1 MDQLIAK
8 QFSRALLFLLEKEGR
23 GAQTRLAREMDID
36 RGYLNAI
43 IQGRKTGSE
52 QVRGK
57 IADHFHMPY
66 EEMLALG
73 RGLLD
78 GSNQSK
84 DWSGEIEERPL
95 ANPVIVPDT
104 EDKSSVAGSDSPG
117 ISEIIRKV
125 IVILESDSESRLK
138 LAGLIDTFYNELMA
152 KKESDSLHAQLEQLT
167 SRIVHLEGI
176 LTEGKNCTRK
186 SA

>member
-1 MDQLIAK
+1 M
-8 QFSRALLFLLEKEGR
+8 FLLEKEGR

-57 IADHFHMPY
+57 IADHFHIPY

-73 RGLLD
+73 RRLLD
-78 GSNQSK
+78 RSSQSG
-84 DWSGEIEERPL
+84 DWPGEIEERPL
-95 ANPVIVPDT
+95 ANPVIAPNTDDET
-104 EDKSSVAGSDSPG
+104 SVSCSDSPR

-138 LAGLIDTFYNELMA
+138 LSGQIESFYNECMA
-152 KKESDSLHAQLEQLT
+152 KKESDSLRAQVEQLT
-167 SRIVHLEGI
+167 SRIVHLEGV
-176 LTEGKNCTRK
+176 LEEEKNVPGNPRKACAESMGKK
-186 SA
+186 L

>member
-73 RGLLD
+73 KRLLEGSDQERGRFGQIEGRSD
-78 GSNQSK
+78 IDPVQG
-84 DWSGEIEERPL
+84 SGEKKEF
-95 ANPVIVPDT
+95 
-104 EDKSSVAGSDSPG
+104 SVASADSPR
-117 ISEIIRKV
+117 ISETIRKA
-125 IVILESDSESRLK
+125 IVILESDDETRLK
-138 LAGLIDTFYNELMA
+138 LAGLIDAFYNELMA
-152 KKESDSLHAQLEQLT
+152 RKESDNLRAQVEQLA
-167 SRIVHLEGI
+167 SRIVHLEEV
-176 LTEGKNCTRK
+176 LEDEKNATRK